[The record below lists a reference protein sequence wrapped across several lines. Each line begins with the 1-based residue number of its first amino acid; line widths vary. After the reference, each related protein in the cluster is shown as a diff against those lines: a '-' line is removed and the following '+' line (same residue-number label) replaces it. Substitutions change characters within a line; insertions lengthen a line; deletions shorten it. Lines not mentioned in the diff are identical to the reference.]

1 MKHFKKIE
9 SKFLFSLLIMSVWS
23 IIAVGQTTA
32 KISKHIPEIEKW
44 IQKQFAKGKTPPFS
58 FICDGK
64 PSAEFIRQWD
74 YSQQKIESEEADV
87 IKYLFTYYNPT
98 NGLKVECT
106 VKGYPSYQAAEW
118 VLNFTNKGTSNSPT
132 LEQVKVVDLAMQYAS
147 KGEFKLHY
155 ADGNHIS
162 KYDFHPRSVT
172 LATGETKQPVSLGV
186 DAGYKHVGLS
196 ASTEKAELYASEV
209 ELRQDITDLLSAR
222 RALRQSRRNRKT
234 RYRAP
239 RFDNRIRTKRKGWL
253 APSVENRINAH
264 LSRIEAVLRLLPVTK
279 ITVETASFDLQL
291 LKNPDISGKEYQEGE
306 QLGFWNIREYVLC
319 RDGHVCQHCY
329 GRSKDPVLNVHH
341 LESRRT
347 GGDSPGNLITLCE
360 TCHKALH
367 RGEITLK
374 AKRGQSFRAE
384 AFMGIMRWEVHN
396 RLRALHP
403 GIEVSNTYGY
413 RTKHARIANG
423 IAKSHCADAFCIA
436 GNLGAERLCEF
447 FFQKQTRRNNRQ
459 IHKLSILKGAL

>member
-1 MKHFKKIE
+1 MPCSPAKARLLLKEKKAIV
-9 SKFLFSLLIMSVWS
+9 KRRTPF
-23 IIAVGQTTA
+23 T
-32 KISKHIPEIEKW
+32 
-44 IQKQFAKGKTPPFS
+44 IQLT
-58 FICDGK
+58 I
-64 PSAEFIRQWD
+64 
-74 YSQQKIESEEADV
+74 
-87 IKYLFTYYNPT
+87 
-98 NGLKVECT
+98 
-106 VKGYPSYQAAEW
+106 
-118 VLNFTNKGTSNSPT
+118 
-132 LEQVKVVDLAMQYAS
+132 
-147 KGEFKLHY
+147 
-155 ADGNHIS
+155 
-162 KYDFHPRSVT
+162 
-172 LATGETKQPVSLGV
+172 ATGESKQPVSLGV

-253 APSVENRINAH
+253 APSVENRINVH
-264 LSRIEAVLRLLPVTK
+264 LSRIETVLRLLPVTK

-306 QLGFWNIREYVLC
+306 QLGFWNVREYVLF

-384 AFMGIMRWEVHN
+384 TFMGIMRWEVLN
-396 RLRALHP
+396 RLKASHP
-403 GIEVSNTYGY
+403 ELEVNNTYGY
-413 RTKHARIANG
+413 RTKHGSRTTSLSRIVQMLSASPATSAPKGSANSSSRSRRAGTTGRFTSSPSSKAAFESAIRLPLRSKASVFLTKLPAREKKASFSAVDHPG
-423 IAKSHCADAFCIA
+423 SLMFGSLTEPEFRQASATRSCICWK
-436 GNLGAERLCEF
+436 RD
-447 FFQKQTRRNNRQ
+447 KP
-459 IHKLSILKGAL
+459 I